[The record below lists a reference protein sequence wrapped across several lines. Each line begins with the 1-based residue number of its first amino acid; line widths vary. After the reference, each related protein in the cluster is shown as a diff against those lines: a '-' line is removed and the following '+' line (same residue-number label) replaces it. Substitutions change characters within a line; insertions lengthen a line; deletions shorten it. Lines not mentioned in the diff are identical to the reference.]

1 MTERYI
7 RYQKRYRAYI
17 INHTLRALFHSFL
30 CLLGLAV
37 CVAWFPVMK
46 MRCNVTG
53 IKQILIV
60 IMVLVP
66 CAVVV
71 VGVFCTRDY
80 WKEIAQLRAGKVAVE
95 TGIIIEKSKHNMY
108 LIEFSVSDGN
118 GKRKLPRSKRKEV
131 SDKSATNN
139 VIEKRRTVL
148 NSYHIPR
155 KNCEHDFRI
164 GEQMT
169 IVYATTRI
177 LKENGMSVPL
187 RIPANYAGAM
197 CEPPSG
203 SGPGYYVIYA
213 FAGDET
219 ETIPPIKFGKE

>member
-1 MTERYI
+1 
-7 RYQKRYRAYI
+7 
-17 INHTLRALFHSFL
+17 
-30 CLLGLAV
+30 
-37 CVAWFPVMK
+37 MK
-46 MRCNVTG
+46 CEYC
-53 IKQILIV
+53 QH
-60 IMVLVP
+60 IMPISGFGGYLHYTSTKNSLDKLVDMKI
-66 CAVVV
+66 
-71 VGVFCTRDY
+71 F
-80 WKEIAQLRAGKVAVE
+80 EISNKTYYEKV
-95 TGIIIEKSKHNMY
+95 Y
-108 LIEFSVSDGN
+108 
-118 GKRKLPRSKRKEV
+118 
-131 SDKSATNN
+131 
-139 VIEKRRTVL
+139 TVL

-203 SGPGYYVIYA
+203 PGPGYYVIYA